1 MFPYRKLVLTY
12 IIKVCTVKLS
22 FVNAVYIINSMLKR
36 TSENNIYPNW
46 SFILSKRKNKYQIET
61 FFM

>member
-1 MFPYRKLVLTY
+1 M
-12 IIKVCTVKLS
+12 LS

-46 SFILSKRKNKYQIET
+46 SFILSKRKSKYQIET